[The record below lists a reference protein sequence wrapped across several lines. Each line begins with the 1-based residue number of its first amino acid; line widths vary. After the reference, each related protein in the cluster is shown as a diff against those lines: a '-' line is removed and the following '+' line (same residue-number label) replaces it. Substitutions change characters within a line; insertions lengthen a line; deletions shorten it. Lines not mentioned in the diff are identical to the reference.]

1 MTRYY
6 NSSALNK
13 AKKLRKNQTD
23 TEGILWAKLRNRLL
37 NGIKFRRQV
46 PIGKYI
52 VDFLCLDKKLV
63 IELDGFQHLTE
74 ENVVRDNERTEFLCS
89 LGYKVIRIYNN
100 DISLRLKNVLEY
112 IFDEYEKL

>member
-23 TEGILWAKLRNRLL
+23 TEGILWAKLRNRSL

-63 IELDGFQHLTE
+63 IELDGFQHLIE